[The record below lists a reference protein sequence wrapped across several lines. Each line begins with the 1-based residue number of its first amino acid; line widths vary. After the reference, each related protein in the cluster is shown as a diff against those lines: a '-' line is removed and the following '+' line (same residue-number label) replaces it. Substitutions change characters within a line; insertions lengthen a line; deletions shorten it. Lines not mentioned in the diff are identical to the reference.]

1 MKYLIKESQ
10 IDTIIRNYLDNNYY
24 PDYGWLEPEDYKEEF
39 ENWDE
44 IYFEVNDHIRYKY
57 VSGKL
62 TVGIAPDLDGYF
74 GDIWKEIFRT
84 WFEEHTGLRVYEYKV
99 ID

>member
-44 IYFEVNDHIRYKY
+44 IYFEVNDHARYKY